1 MSKFELVVL
10 SIMAVVLVWFGWD
23 NENAVPLYQ
32 AAIFLGGIVFG
43 AVMVFALD
51 ERVGGDDE

>member
-32 AAIFLGGIVFG
+32 LAIFLGGIVFG

-51 ERVGGDDE
+51 ERVGGE

>member
-1 MSKFELVVL
+1 MSKFEICVL
-10 SIMAVVLVWFGWD
+10 AMLAVVLVWFGWD
-23 NENAVPLYQ
+23 SENAVPVYQ
-32 AAIFLGGIVFG
+32 AAIFMGGIVFG